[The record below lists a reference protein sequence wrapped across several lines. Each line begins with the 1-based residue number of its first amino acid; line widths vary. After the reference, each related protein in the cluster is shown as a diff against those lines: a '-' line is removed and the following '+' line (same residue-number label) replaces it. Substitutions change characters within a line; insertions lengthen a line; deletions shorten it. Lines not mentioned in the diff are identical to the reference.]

1 MKVVVT
7 GVGGFVGGKIANV
20 LTEDNTVVGMY
31 RRKKPRNSF
40 SNPSLTLIQGDL
52 RDPESLPRRCDY
64 VVHAAAETPN
74 TSDKEDAIWE
84 SNLIGMEQLLDWSR
98 NAGVRYFLFLSTM
111 GVYNVKEG
119 EWIDESTLANA
130 NDAYGA
136 SKREAE
142 VRLENY
148 TYESHGVQ
156 CLTIRLP
163 GVVGRGAKETFL
175 PRIASNILC
184 GSAVAIY
191 RHDAM
196 FNNVVHVNDLAM
208 FCQAWPHLKQN
219 ASYTMFNVAANSPIL
234 LGEVPTILMN
244 GLGRT
249 VPILEKRQGRPPF
262 LIDTQQ
268 AVCRKFPVRSVVST
282 LNRYTVDLLAA
293 E

>member
-1 MKVVVT
+1 MNVVVT
-7 GVGGFVGGKIANV
+7 GVGGFIGGKIANV

-31 RRKKPRNSF
+31 RRKKPDNWL
-40 SNPSLTLIQGDL
+40 SNASLTLIQGDL

-74 TSDKEDAIWE
+74 TSDKENVIWE

-98 NAGVRYFLFLSTM
+98 KAGVRYFLFLSTM

-119 EWIDESTLANA
+119 DCVDESTVANA

-142 VRLENY
+142 VRLEKY
-148 TYESHGVQ
+148 AYESHGVQ

-163 GVVGRGAKETFL
+163 GVVGRGAKESFL

-208 FCQAWPHLKQN
+208 FCQAWPRLKQN
-219 ASYTMFNVAANSPIL
+219 ASYTMFNVGAATPIP
-234 LGEVPTILMN
+234 LGKVATILMHE
-244 GLGRT
+244 LKQT
-249 VPILEKRQGRPPF
+249 VHIVEKKQGHPPF
-262 LIDTQQ
+262 TINTGKALYH
-268 AVCRKFPVRSVVST
+268 RFPVKCVASLLR
-282 LNRYTVDLLAA
+282 RYAADLLK
-293 E
+293 